1 MIGGIYAF
9 LNLVN
14 GKFYIGSAKDFYKR
28 YHVHKSMLTHNKH
41 DNSYFQRAWN
51 KYGKENFL
59 FVIMEYVRDASKL
72 EEREQFWIDETKC
85 YERNIGYN
93 ARRIANSSLG
103 VFHTQE
109 TKEKISKAKT
119 GIKLGAEARANMSR
133 SSHTRN
139 KEKWPCPDK
148 AKCQCEWC
156 KGTRR
161 LRNREHSREWRA
173 SNREKYN
180 SYMREYNAKCPTNA

>member
-1 MIGGIYAF
+1 
-9 LNLVN
+9 
-14 GKFYIGSAKDFYKR
+14 
-28 YHVHKSMLTHNKH
+28 
-41 DNSYFQRAWN
+41 
-51 KYGKENFL
+51 
-59 FVIMEYVRDASKL
+59 MEYVSDTSKL

-93 ARRIANSSLG
+93 SRRIANSNLG
-103 VFHTQE
+103 IFHTKE
-109 TKEKISKAKT
+109 TKEKISKVKT

-148 AKCQCEWC
+148 AKCKCEWC

-161 LRNREHSREWRA
+161 IRNRQHMKEWREQNREHYNEYMR
-173 SNREKYN
+173 NYN
-180 SYMREYNAKCPTNA
+180 SKGP